1 MTPTLAVGCLA
12 GAALWSVVRLAWS
25 RDGLTEHLTA
35 LYRPPATRHTHHRRL
50 VAGLAE
56 RFGVTIGTS
65 LTDDL
70 IVVGR
75 TPDAHLTA
83 RVTHLSAA
91 VAVTVTAVAIAVGVG
106 VRVPVTIVT
115 VLVVFAAVAG
125 WLVADHRVTAAARA
139 RRRELRQAVAAYLD
153 LVRTLVAG
161 HLPVNAAVTLA
172 ADPGGGWAFTE
183 IRAALA
189 WAGEQHLAVSV
200 GFEHLADRYP
210 LPELRDLAAT
220 VSVAERRGGDPI
232 RALGDRAGFLRGAD
246 LATTR
251 AELAAADAAIQL
263 PAVVIALGFLA
274 FIAIPL
280 VELVTTIGTHP

>member
-50 VAGLAE
+50 LARLAE

-91 VAVTVTAVAIAVGVG
+91 VGVTVTAVAIAVGG
-106 VRVPVTIVT
+106 FLSMKEEGASFDQARDQ
-115 VLVVFAAVAG
+115 L
-125 WLVADHRVTAAARA
+125 RAAAQGSPA
-139 RRRELRQAVAAYLD
+139 PPQAPPPAAPP
-153 LVRTLVAG
+153 
-161 HLPVNAAVTLA
+161 PVSQPPAAQPTQP
-172 ADPGGGWAFTE
+172 PGG
-183 IRAALA
+183 
-189 WAGEQHLAVSV
+189 
-200 GFEHLADRYP
+200 P
-210 LPELRDLAAT
+210 
-220 VSVAERRGGDPI
+220 
-232 RALGDRAGFLRGAD
+232 
-246 LATTR
+246 
-251 AELAAADAAIQL
+251 
-263 PAVVIALGFLA
+263 PA
-274 FIAIPL
+274 P
-280 VELVTTIGTHP
+280 PPPPS